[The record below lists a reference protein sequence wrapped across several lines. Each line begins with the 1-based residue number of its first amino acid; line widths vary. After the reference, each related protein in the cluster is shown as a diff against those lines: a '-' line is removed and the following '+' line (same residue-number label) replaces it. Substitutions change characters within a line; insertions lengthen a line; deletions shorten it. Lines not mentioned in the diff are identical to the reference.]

1 MGGSYDNQKNVRIEQ
16 LEKLVQECQAK
27 LESMAASAN
36 NATEESSAGS
46 AATLAFLQT
55 IQNQSSVT
63 FSKLYAEKQALVE
76 CKSRSYCTQRAL
88 R

>member
-36 NATEESSAGS
+36 ATEESSAGS

-55 IQNQSSVT
+55 IQDQNSVT

-76 CKSRSYCTQRAL
+76 CKSRSTCTREAL
-88 R
+88 E